1 MKTLRLMAFLCA
13 IFLAAPVFAQ
23 TVKVNWKQG
32 NNFSGYKT
40 YAWKITP
47 QEQKSIYVTWVQAD
61 VNAQLASKGL
71 TLAAAGAKP
80 DLYVAYHNSTQEMVD
95 ATTTTDSDGFGGWGW
110 GGGPWGIYGGWGGW
124 GGGFGLP
131 EMATTTESPRTMGIM
146 TVDLYD
152 VNQKQLVWRGQATV
166 DSVSNSQ
173 SGDEKQVKNSVVKM
187 FKKYPP
193 TK

>member
-1 MKTLRLMAFLCA
+1 MKILRIMAFLSA
-13 IFLAAPVFAQ
+13 IFLSAPVFAQ

-32 NNFSGYKT
+32 ANFTAYKT

-47 QEQKSIYVTWVQAD
+47 TQTKSIYVDWVQAD
-61 VNAQLASKGL
+61 VNAQLAAKGF
-71 TLAAAGAKP
+71 TQATGDQKP
-80 DLYVAYHNSTQEMVD
+80 DIYVAYHLTTQEMVD
-95 ATTTTDSDGFGGWGW
+95 ATTTTDAGFGGWGW
-110 GGGPWGIYGGWGGW
+110 GGGPWGVYGGWGGW

-131 EMATTTESPRTMGIM
+131 DMATTTEEPRTMGIM

-152 VNQKQLVWRGQATV
+152 VTHSQLVWRGQATV
-166 DSVSNSQ
+166 DNVSNSQ

-193 TK
+193 SK